1 MGNYVPVRCRHFSLM
16 NRKDMSKC
24 AGLYYLNADLLA
36 DDRGLCFVAY
46 GLAGLHFWGN
56 VKHSQLNV
64 DVFFRT
70 NIVPGGNL

>member
-36 DDRGLCFVAY
+36 DDSGLWVSMIPLLEQNEAEM
-46 GLAGLHFWGN
+46 
-56 VKHSQLNV
+56 
-64 DVFFRT
+64 T
-70 NIVPGGNL
+70 E